1 MLGHLLTGRAHVLLL
16 GSQLLIDRRAAAR
29 RRGERSRRQGASIWR
44 PEKDNTARH
53 RTDLRLTSGGERDRF
68 AKRKTC
74 FRPVHPSERPR
85 ASGLDV
91 QISAEEDTWSRI
103 FLFHLCLMLL
113 LSARW
118 YKSRWDRGDR
128 SFLGFGSEMSS
139 DKPVLAP
146 GSALLT
152 DREAP
157 TPAAAGSG
165 QQVVTGSVTG
175 DMMVSGSG
183 AVVLPAG
190 VINPSVPIRN
200 IKMKFAVLIGLIQV
214 GEVSNRDIVETVL
227 NLVSICIECIERMF
241 YLARIRWCHMRI
253 DFLIKYTKAR
263 DIPRRNVTLSFVDIP
278 VRFIT
283 TSFALGWQNIAHR
296 TSEFISPAYYYTVVA
311 AFICSAKWQCINTPA
326 CNNDSPNKGM
336 HLFS

>member
-1 MLGHLLTGRAHVLLL
+1 M
-16 GSQLLIDRRAAAR
+16 
-29 RRGERSRRQGASIWR
+29 ASW
-44 PEKDNTARH
+44 EDNTARH

-68 AKRKTC
+68 AKRKKW

-91 QISAEEDTWSRI
+91 KISAEEDTWSRI
-103 FLFHLCLMLL
+103 FLFRLCLMLL

-139 DKPVLAP
+139 EKPVLSP
-146 GSALLT
+146 GSASLT
-152 DREAP
+152 DRVAP
-157 TPAAAGSG
+157 TPPAAAGSG

-200 IKMKFAVLIGLIQV
+200 IQMKFAVLIGLIQV

-227 NLVSICIECIERMF
+227 NLVSIRIECIERMF
-241 YLARIRWCHMRI
+241 YLARIKWCHMRI
-253 DFLIKYTKAR
+253 DFLIKCIKAR
-263 DIPRRNVTLSFVDIP
+263 DIPLRNVTLSFVDIP
-278 VRFIT
+278 IRFIT
-283 TSFALGWQNIAHR
+283 TSFDLGWYRIAHIP
-296 TSEFISPAYYYTVVA
+296 SEFIFPAYYYTVRLFAVPNE
-311 AFICSAKWQCINTPA
+311 CINTPA

-336 HLFS
+336 HL